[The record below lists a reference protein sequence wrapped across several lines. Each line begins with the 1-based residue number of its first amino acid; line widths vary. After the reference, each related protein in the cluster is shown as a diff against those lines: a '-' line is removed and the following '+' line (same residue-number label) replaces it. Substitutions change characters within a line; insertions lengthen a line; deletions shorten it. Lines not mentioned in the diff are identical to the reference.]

1 MEGEKAS
8 DSLCTSEESLEGARA
23 TPMDQCAH
31 PSIHVW
37 KKTEILTQKGWF
49 VMLRHLVDKV
59 ESEEESQVMHSP
71 QTRLSAART
80 CRMHRYAQF
89 YAHLGLC
96 STSYCFMNN
105 IFVTYPVEEM
115 PCGAQAV
122 VAEK

>member
-1 MEGEKAS
+1 MEGEEAS
-8 DSLCTSEESLEGARA
+8 DSLCSSEESLEGARA
-23 TPMDQCAH
+23 TPMDQRAH

-96 STSYCFMNN
+96 STS
-105 IFVTYPVEEM
+105 
-115 PCGAQAV
+115 
-122 VAEK
+122 